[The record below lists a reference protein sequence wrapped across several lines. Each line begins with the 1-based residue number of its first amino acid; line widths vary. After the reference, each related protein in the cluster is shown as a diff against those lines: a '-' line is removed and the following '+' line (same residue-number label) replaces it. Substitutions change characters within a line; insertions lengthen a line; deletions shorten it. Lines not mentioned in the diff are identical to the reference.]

1 MKVLITAPSL
11 KEKDN
16 VSGISTLV
24 ANIIRLSSNE
34 YVHFRAGRRDGAG
47 KGAKWI
53 ASQPRMVR
61 DFRKTIDRERPDIIH
76 LNTSFSRLA
85 MLRDAVLVRAAA
97 GKGVPIVLHIHG
109 GPFFLKDEPGPVL
122 RRCVAAM
129 VRYSAEMI
137 VLSEQ
142 ERDVLARR
150 HQREG
155 ANVLANAVPMNESV
169 ERPAEKSP
177 RSIIYFGRLNREKG
191 LDRIVEAC
199 RGLIER
205 EIPFKFN
212 AYGAG
217 PDAESFLNEMRG
229 VCGERFEFC
238 GVADG
243 QSKWQALAENDIF
256 LLPSDHEGLPIA
268 LLEAMA
274 AGCVPVVRRN
284 DAIAAAVEQGV
295 AGFVVDINDKN
306 EIVERLA
313 YLLDKG
319 RDLSTMRNAAR
330 KTIAER
336 YSFENYLARL
346 DEIYRKALNG

>member
-1 MKVLITAPSL
+1 MVL
-11 KEKDN
+11 E
-16 VSGISTLV
+16 
-24 ANIIRLSSNE
+24 
-34 YVHFRAGRRDGAG
+34 
-47 KGAKWI
+47 
-53 ASQPRMVR
+53 
-61 DFRKTIDRERPDIIH
+61 FRKAIERERPDIIH

-109 GPFFLKDEPGPVL
+109 GPYFLKDEPGAVL
-122 RRCVAAM
+122 RKCVAAM
-129 VRYSAEMI
+129 TRHASRII
-137 VLSEQ
+137 VLSKQ
-142 ERDVLARR
+142 ERDVLAAR
-150 HQREG
+150 HSRDDAEI
-155 ANVLANAVPMNESV
+155 LANAVPLNEAVSRKP
-169 ERPAEKSP
+169 EDSP

-191 LDRIVEAC
+191 LERIVEAC

-205 EIPFKFN
+205 DIPFRFN

-217 PDAESFLNEMRG
+217 PDAESFLTEMRA
-229 VCGERFEFC
+229 VCGKRFEFC

-243 QSKWQALAENDIF
+243 ENKWRALASNDIF

-295 AGFVVDINDKN
+295 AGFVVDISDKS

-313 YLLDKG
+313 FLLDEAN
-319 RDLSTMRNAAR
+319 DLASMREKAR

-336 YSFENYLARL
+336 YSFDRYLSRL
-346 DEIYRKALNG
+346 DEIYKKALAG

>member
-11 KEKDN
+11 REKDN

-24 ANIIRLSSNE
+24 ANIIRLSANE

-47 KGAKWI
+47 KNAKWI
-53 ASQPRMVR
+53 ASQPKMVL
-61 DFRKTIDRERPDIIH
+61 DFREAIERERPDVIH

-109 GPFFLKDEPGPVL
+109 GPYFLKDAPGAIL
-122 RRCVAAM
+122 RKCVAAM
-129 VRYSAEMI
+129 TRYAARII

-142 ERDVLARR
+142 ERDVLAKR
-150 HQREG
+150 HGRDD
-155 ANVLANAVPMNESV
+155 ADVLANAVPMNEAV
-169 ERPAEKSP
+169 ERAPEKRP
-177 RSIIYFGRLNREKG
+177 QSIIYFGRLNREKG

-205 EIPFKFN
+205 DIAFRFN
-212 AYGAG
+212 AFGAG
-217 PDAESFLNEMRG
+217 PDAESFLNEMRA

-238 GVADG
+238 GIADG
-243 QSKWQALAENDIF
+243 ESKWQALAENDIF

-295 AGFVVDINDKN
+295 AGFVVDINDRT

-313 YLLDKG
+313 FLLDEKN
-319 RDLSTMRNAAR
+319 DLAPMRKAAR
-330 KTIAER
+330 ETIAEA
-336 YSFENYLARL
+336 YSFDRYLSRL
-346 DEIYRKALNG
+346 DEIYRKAAD

>member
-11 KEKDN
+11 REKDN

-24 ANIIRLSSNE
+24 ANIIRLSANE

-47 KGAKWI
+47 KNAKWI
-53 ASQPRMVR
+53 ASQPKMVV
-61 DFRKTIDRERPDIIH
+61 DFREAIERERPNVIH

-109 GPFFLKDEPGPVL
+109 GPYFLKDEPGVIL
-122 RRCVAAM
+122 RKCISTM
-129 VRYSAEMI
+129 TKHSARII

-142 ERDVLARR
+142 EKAVLANR
-150 HQREG
+150 HGR
-155 ANVLANAVPMNESV
+155 ADSDVLANAVPTNEV
-169 ERPAEKSP
+169 VPRKPEKSP
-177 RSIIYFGRLNREKG
+177 RSIVYFGRLNREKG

-205 EIPFKFN
+205 DIQFRFN

-217 PDAESFLNEMRG
+217 PDAESFLAEMRA
-229 VCGERFEFC
+229 VCGERFAFC

-243 QSKWQALAENDIF
+243 ENKWQALAENDIF

-295 AGFVVDINDKN
+295 AGFVVDINDKS
-306 EIVERLA
+306 EIVERLSF
-313 YLLDKG
+313 LLNETH
-319 RDLSTMRNAAR
+319 DLTALRENAR
-330 KTIAER
+330 RTIAER
-336 YSFENYLARL
+336 YSFDRYLLRL
-346 DEIYRKALNG
+346 DEIYRKAAR

>member
-11 KEKDN
+11 REKDN

-47 KGAKWI
+47 KDAKWI
-53 ASQPRMVR
+53 ASQPKMVR

-109 GPFFLKDEPGPVL
+109 GPYFLKDEPGAIL
-122 RRCVAAM
+122 RKCIAAM
-129 VRYSAEMI
+129 TKHAARII

-142 ERDVLARR
+142 ERDVLAKR
-150 HQREG
+150 HDRHD
-155 ANVLANAVPMNESV
+155 ADVLANAVPLNEAVSRMP
-169 ERPAEKSP
+169 ERSP

-205 EIPFKFN
+205 EIPFRFS

-217 PDAESFLNEMRG
+217 PDAESFLREMRA

-243 QSKWQALAENDIF
+243 ESKWQALAENDIF

-295 AGFVVDINDKN
+295 AGFVVDINDRT

-313 YLLDKG
+313 HLLDENN
-319 RDLSTMRNAAR
+319 DLVPMRKKAR
-330 KTIAER
+330 GTIVER
-336 YSFENYLARL
+336 YSFDRYLSRL
-346 DEIYRKALNG
+346 DEIYRKAAG

>member
-11 KEKDN
+11 REKDN

-24 ANIIRLSSNE
+24 ANIIRLSANE
-34 YVHFRAGRRDGAG
+34 YVHFRAGRRDGAR
-47 KGAKWI
+47 KSAKWI
-53 ASQPRMVR
+53 ASQPKMVLDLR
-61 DFRKTIDRERPDIIH
+61 ETIDRERPDVIH

-97 GKGVPIVLHIHG
+97 GKGVPIVVHIHG
-109 GPFFLKDEPGPVL
+109 GPFFLKDEPGPLL
-122 RRCVAAM
+122 RRCAAAM
-129 VRYSAEMI
+129 VKNAAEII

-142 ERDVLARR
+142 EKSVLAER
-150 HQREG
+150 HGRED
-155 ANVLANAVPMNESV
+155 AEVLANAVPMNEAV
-169 ERPAEKSP
+169 ERVPESSP

-205 EIPFKFN
+205 DIPFRFN

-217 PDAESFLNEMRG
+217 PDAESFLKEMRA

-243 QSKWQALAENDIF
+243 NTKWQALAANDIF

-284 DAIAAAVEQGV
+284 DAIAAAVEEGV
-295 AGFVVDINDKN
+295 AGFVVDIDNKN

-313 YLLDKG
+313 FLLDES
-319 RDLSTMRNAAR
+319 RDLSAMRKAAR
-330 KTIAER
+330 ETIVKG
-336 YSFENYLARL
+336 YSFDQYLARL
-346 DEIYRKALNG
+346 DEIYRKALNK

>member
-11 KEKDN
+11 REKDN

-34 YVHFRAGRRDGAG
+34 YVHFRAGRRDGTG
-47 KGAKWI
+47 KSAKWI
-53 ASQPRMVR
+53 ARQPKMVV
-61 DFRKTIDRERPDIIH
+61 DFRTAIERERPDIIH

-85 MLRDAVLVRAAA
+85 MLRDAVLVTAAS

-109 GPFFLKDEPGPVL
+109 GPYFLKDEPGAVL
-122 RRCVAAM
+122 RKCIAAM
-129 VRYSAEMI
+129 TKYSARII

-142 ERDVLARR
+142 EKQVLAKR
-150 HQREG
+150 HGRDD
-155 ANVLANAVPMNESV
+155 ADVLANAVPMNEAV
-169 ERPAEKSP
+169 PREPERSP

-191 LDRIVEAC
+191 LDRIIEAC

-205 EIPFKFN
+205 DIPFVFN

-217 PDAESFLNEMRG
+217 PDAESFLAEMHA
-229 VCGERFEFC
+229 VCGERFKFC

-243 QSKWQALAENDIF
+243 ETKWQALAANDIF

-295 AGFVVDINDKN
+295 AGFVVDINDKS
-306 EIVERLA
+306 EIVERLVF
-313 YLLDKG
+313 LLDETN
-319 RDLSTMRNAAR
+319 DLAPMREKAR

-336 YSFENYLARL
+336 YSFDQYLLRL
-346 DEIYRKALNG
+346 DEIYKKAAG